1 MTGPSLVF
9 FGARNSLML
18 YPSEG
23 LVTSPMA
30 LFSRSLE
37 TCDISSWKKG
47 LACRD
52 GEKEMACSASSEGK
66 RSREEGSSRREASS
80 RCEGC
85 RLPKGQRRWLPSSA
99 RTAAGDAR
107 PALWYER
114 SVNQFVQDLARLK
127 REKATSGLLRAL
139 TEPFQFLFA
148 KSSTFGS
155 RLILVVWLHGRQEG
169 PNWADDVWPQLRVA
183 ASDCI

>member
-1 MTGPSLVF
+1 MT
-9 FGARNSLML
+9 
-18 YPSEG
+18 
-23 LVTSPMA
+23 
-30 LFSRSLE
+30 
-37 TCDISSWKKG
+37 
-47 LACRD
+47 
-52 GEKEMACSASSEGK
+52 SAPGK
-66 RSREEGSSRREASS
+66 RDWPVEME
-80 RCEGC
+80 
-85 RLPKGQRRWLPSSA
+85 KKRWLVAQVQRGRGQERKVPVGGKPLA
-99 RTAAGDAR
+99 VAKDAVYPR
-107 PALWYER
+107 VSVDGYPVLPELLQAMPR